1 MTGGFD
7 EMDIERARYNMIEQQ
22 IRPWNVLDQDILD
35 LLSVVRREEFVPPA
49 HRAMAFTDME
59 IPLTVGGRATG
70 EVMLAPKVEA
80 RILQELGVRKH
91 ESVLE
96 VGTGS
101 GHMAALLAHRARHVD
116 TLEIDADLA
125 RFATENLARAGVTNA
140 TVRTGDGSDPKANLP
155 SYDVI
160 VLSGS
165 VSAVPEWL
173 LAKLN
178 PGGRLAAIVGELPV
192 MEAEIVTRG
201 QGSGFE
207 TRNLFETVARPLRG
221 FPARTAFRF

>member
-1 MTGGFD
+1 
-7 EMDIERARYNMIEQQ
+7 MDFEHARYNMIEQQ

-35 LLSVVRREEFVPPA
+35 LLSVVHREDFVPPA
-49 HRAMAFTDME
+49 YRTMAFTDME
-59 IPLTVGGRATG
+59 VPLTVGGRATG
-70 EVMLAPKVEA
+70 ECMLAPKVEA

-96 VGTGS
+96 IGTGS
-101 GHMAALLAHRARHVD
+101 GHMAALLAHRGRHVD

-125 RFATENLARAGVTNA
+125 RFAGENLARAGVSNV
-140 TVRTGDGSDPKANLP
+140 TVRQTDGSDPNGNLP

-165 VSAVPEWL
+165 VPVVPDRL

-178 PGGRLAAIVGELPV
+178 AGGRLAVIVGEEPV
-192 MEAEIVTRG
+192 MHAQIISRA
-201 QGSGFE
+201 QGSGFT
-207 TRNLFETVARPLRG
+207 TRTLFETVARPLRG
-221 FPARTAFRF
+221 FVGRSAFKF

>member
-1 MTGGFD
+1 
-7 EMDIERARYNMIEQQ
+7 MDFERARFNMIEQQ
-22 IRPWNVLDQDILD
+22 IRPWNVLDQDVLD
-35 LLSVVRREEFVPPA
+35 LLSVVRREDFVPPA
-49 HRAMAFTDME
+49 YRQMAFTDME

-70 EVMLAPKVEA
+70 ETMLAPKVEA
-80 RILQELGVRKH
+80 RILQELGVRRH

-96 VGTGS
+96 IGAGS

-125 RFATENLARAGVTNA
+125 RFATANLARAGVANA
-140 TVRTGDGSDPKANLP
+140 TVRHADGADPSVNPA

-165 VSAVPEWL
+165 VPAVPEHL
-173 LAKLN
+173 VAKLS

-192 MEAEIVTRG
+192 MQAQVLTRA
-201 QGSGFE
+201 QGGG
-207 TRNLFETVARPLRG
+207 TTARVLFETVARPLRG
-221 FPARTAFRF
+221 FPGKSGFRF

>member
-1 MTGGFD
+1 
-7 EMDIERARYNMIEQQ
+7 MDFEHARYNMIEQQ

-35 LLSVVRREEFVPPA
+35 LLSVVHREDFVPPA
-49 HRAMAFTDME
+49 YRTMAFTDME
-59 IPLTVGGRATG
+59 VPLTVGGRATG
-70 EVMLAPKVEA
+70 ECMLAPKVEA

-96 VGTGS
+96 IGTGS
-101 GHMAALLAHRARHVD
+101 GHMAALLAHRGRHVD

-125 RFATENLARAGVTNA
+125 RFAGENLARAGVSNV
-140 TVRTGDGSDPKANLP
+140 TVRQADGSDPNGNLP

-165 VSAVPEWL
+165 VPVVPDRL

-178 PGGRLAAIVGELPV
+178 AGGRLAVIVGEEPV
-192 MEAEIVTRG
+192 MHAQIVSRA
-201 QGSGFE
+201 QGSGFT
-207 TRNLFETVARPLRG
+207 TRMLFETVARPLRG
-221 FPARTAFRF
+221 FVGRSAFKF